1 MSNELLT
8 TQNAASML
16 GVSPS
21 RVRQLVRE
29 GRLVAQKMGRDLLI
43 SRTVVEAFAVVPRRR
58 TGRPKNN

>member
-1 MSNELLT
+1 MDDLLT
-8 TQNAASML
+8 TQNAALKL

-29 GRLVAQKMGRDLLI
+29 GRLIAQKMGRDLLI
-43 SRTVVEAFAVVPRRR
+43 SRATVEAFALLPRRR